1 MPKTPMDYSNCCIYK
16 IEHIENDNL
25 VYVGHTTNF
34 NKRKGEHKSCSK
46 NENGK
51 AFNFK
56 LYQMIRDNGGWDNSK
71 MIEVEK
77 YPCKDKREA
86 ERREDEIMKELKAS
100 MNMIRASRTHK
111 QYYEDNKEKIKEY
124 YEDNKE
130 KIKEYCENN
139 KEKIKEYKKEY
150 YQDNRERIEEY
161 KKGYYQDNKE
171 IIKDRVKQYY
181 KENTEIKKVYHK
193 EYRQANKDKL
203 NEKVNCECGCEI
215 VKTHLKRHKA
225 TKKHIDIMNKK

>member
-16 IEHIENDNL
+16 IEHIEKDNL

-56 LYQMIRDNGGWDNSK
+56 LYQMIRDNGGWDNFK

-86 ERREDEIMKELKAS
+86 ERREDEIMKELKAK
-100 MNMIRASRTHK
+100 MNTYKSYRTEEERKEWLK
-111 QYYEDNKEKIKEY
+111 QYQKDNKKTIKQ
-124 YEDNKE
+124 
-130 KIKEYCENN
+130 YCENN
-139 KEKIKEYKKEY
+139 KPKIKQYLEINKERIREKGKEY
-150 YQDNRERIEEY
+150 YENNKNKISEQ
-161 KKGYYQDNKE
+161 KK
-171 IIKDRVKQYY
+171 
-181 KENTEIKKVYHK
+181 
-193 EYRQANKDKL
+193 
-203 NEKVNCECGCEI
+203 EKTTCECGCKI
-215 VKTHLKRHKA
+215 VKFSLKRHQIL
-225 TKKHIDIMNKK
+225 KKHIDIMNKKY